1 MSRPR
6 IVGSRPESPW
16 VFTSF
21 VFPFANFFQPG
32 IFWPQI
38 ADYRPLQIV
47 AIVALLASLGAK
59 ATYSR
64 MDALR
69 SPSAKWLLFFLFLQ
83 PLSVYRTGVY
93 GMFQES
99 NFWLTYALFLLVSL
113 RIIDS
118 PQGLRRYIWGMMVG
132 SAWIVFWGIYA
143 VFAGL
148 EDLTNGGRAGA
159 YGMYENHNDYSF
171 IIVQTLPFYFIYWRT
186 ETGFLRRAL
195 LGAATLGSVLGIFMS
210 LSRGGMMALV
220 LEAALIVIFTT
231 KKRTQWIL
239 LPLVFALGAGAIS
252 YQYIKRA
259 QNQGDSYTAE
269 DAESSRWELWQAG
282 GGMIQAHP
290 LLGVGS
296 RSFGEN
302 STSYGEISHDNLG
315 KNAHNTFIEAA
326 ATTGLLGLLALVKM
340 LLVTLKDLRR
350 KITVEAT
357 SWELNTRKATLIA
370 LYTIIFR
377 SLFDAKS
384 WDWSYYVLITIAM
397 ASSAMLK
404 NRAAIAPD
412 APPDAAPAAPAQD
425 IPWSNKL
432 P

>member
-1 MSRPR
+1 MVASPTR
-6 IVGSRPESPW
+6 EPW

-21 VFPFANFFQPG
+21 VFPLANFFQPG

-38 ADYRPLQIV
+38 AEYRPLQII
-47 AIVALLASLGAK
+47 AIVALLASLGGK
-59 ATYSR
+59 ATYDR

-69 SPSAKWLLFFLFLQ
+69 HPAAKWLLFFLLLQ
-83 PLSVYRTGVY
+83 PLSTYRTGLF
-93 GMFQES
+93 GMFQEF
-99 NFWLTYALFLLVSL
+99 NFWLTYVLFVLVSL

-118 PQGLRRYIWGMMVG
+118 PQALRRYVWGMMCG
-132 SAWIVFWGIYA
+132 SAWIVVWGIYA

-148 EDLTNGGRAGA
+148 EELTNGGRAGA

-186 ETGFLRRAL
+186 EKGFLRRTFLGLAAL
-195 LGAATLGSVLGIFMS
+195 ASVLGIFMS

-220 LEAALIVIFTT
+220 LQAALIVMFTT
-231 KKRTQWIL
+231 TKRTRLIL
-239 LPLVFALGAGAIS
+239 LPLVCALGMAAIS

-282 GGMIQAHP
+282 FNMIKEHP

-326 ATTGLLGLLALVKM
+326 ATTGLIGLMALVKM
-340 LLVTLKDLRR
+340 LLVTLTELRR

-357 SWELNTRKATLIA
+357 PWELNTRKATLIA
-370 LYTIIFR
+370 LYTIVFR

-384 WDWSYYVLITIAM
+384 WDWSYYVLITIAL
-397 ASSAMLK
+397 ASSALLK
-404 NRAAIAPD
+404 NRAAITQGTQDLSPEAE
-412 APPDAAPAAPAQD
+412 AAAPLEE

>member
-1 MSRPR
+1 M
-6 IVGSRPESPW
+6 
-16 VFTSF
+16 FTSF

-38 ADYRPLQIV
+38 ADYRPLQVI
-47 AIVALLASLGAK
+47 AALAVVASLTGG
-59 ATYSR
+59 ATYDR
-64 MDALR
+64 RDALR
-69 SPSAKWLLFFLFLQ
+69 HPAAKWLLFFLFVQ
-83 PLSVYRTGVY
+83 PLSVFRTGFY
-93 GMFQES
+93 GMFQEAG
-99 NFWLTYALFLLVSL
+99 FWLTYALFVLVSL
-113 RIIDS
+113 RVIDS
-118 PQGLRRYIWGMMVG
+118 PLALRRYIWGMMCG
-132 SAWIVFWGIYA
+132 SAWIIFWGIYA
-143 VFAGL
+143 VLTGL
-148 EDLTNGGRAGA
+148 EAQTNGGRAGA

-195 LGAATLGSVLGIFMS
+195 LAAATLGSLVGIFLS

-220 LEAALIVIFTT
+220 LEIALIVIFTMT
-231 KKRTQWIL
+231 RRQTLVL
-239 LPLVFALGAGAIS
+239 LPLVCLVGAGAIS

-282 GGMIQAHP
+282 GNMIKSHP
-290 LLGVGS
+290 FLGVGS

-302 STSYGEISHDNLG
+302 ATSYGEISHDNLG

-326 ATTGLLGLLALVKM
+326 ATTGLIGLTALLMM
-340 LLVTLKDLRR
+340 LLTTLKELRR
-350 KITVEAT
+350 KVVVEAT
-357 SWELNTRKATLIA
+357 AWEINTRKATLVA

-377 SLFDAKS
+377 SLFDAKT
-384 WDWSYYVLITIAM
+384 WDWSYYVLITIAL

-404 NRAAIAPD
+404 NRPALAAQSRAEPSSGVKPD
-412 APPDAAPAAPAQD
+412 AL
-425 IPWSNKL
+425 PWSNKL

>member
-1 MSRPR
+1 M
-6 IVGSRPESPW
+6 
-16 VFTSF
+16 FTSF
-21 VFPFANFFQPG
+21 IFPFANFFQPG

-38 ADYRPLQIV
+38 AEYRPLQII
-47 AIVALLASLGAK
+47 AIVALLASLGGK
-59 ATYSR
+59 ASYHR

-69 SPSAKWLLFFLFLQ
+69 HPAAKWLLFFLLLQ
-83 PLSVYRTGVY
+83 PLSVYRTGMY
-93 GMFQES
+93 GMFQEF
-99 NFWLTYALFLLVSL
+99 NFWLTYLLFLMVSL
-113 RIIDS
+113 RIVDS
-118 PQGLRRYIWGMMVG
+118 PEALRRYIWGMMCG
-132 SAWIVFWGIYA
+132 SAWIIFWGIYA

-148 EDLTNGGRAGA
+148 EEQTNGGRAGA

-186 ETGFLRRAL
+186 EKGFLRRTL
-195 LGAATLGSVLGIFMS
+195 LAAATLGSVLGIFMS

-220 LEAALIVIFTT
+220 LEAALIVMFTMT
-231 KKRTQWIL
+231 RRSQLIL
-239 LPLVFALGAGAIS
+239 LPLVCLIGAGAIS
-252 YQYIKRA
+252 YQYVKRA

-282 GGMIQAHP
+282 GNMIKTHP
-290 LLGVGS
+290 FLGVGS

-340 LLVTLKDLRR
+340 LLAALKELRR
-350 KITVEAT
+350 KVTVQASE
-357 SWELNTRKATLIA
+357 WELNTRKATLVA

-384 WDWSYYVLITIAM
+384 WDWSYYVLISIAL

-404 NRAAIAPD
+404 NRPALAPQGEADEPVD
-412 APPDAAPAAPAQD
+412 ATPVPLGKP

>member
-1 MSRPR
+1 
-6 IVGSRPESPW
+6 

-21 VFPFANFFQPG
+21 IFPFANFFQPG

-38 ADYRPLQIV
+38 ADYRPMQII
-47 AIVALLASLGAK
+47 AIVALLASLGGK
-59 ATYSR
+59 ATYDR

-69 SPSAKWLLFFLFLQ
+69 HPAAKWLLLFLLLQ
-83 PLSVYRTGVY
+83 PLSIYRSGGY
-93 GMFQES
+93 AMFQEFT
-99 NFWLTYALFLLVSL
+99 FWLTYFLFLVVSL
-113 RIIDS
+113 RVISS
-118 PQGLRRYIWGMMVG
+118 PQALRRYIWGMMCG
-132 SAWIVFWGIYA
+132 SAWVIFWGIYA

-148 EDLTNGGRAGA
+148 EDVTNGGRAGA

-186 ETGFLRRAL
+186 EKGFLRRTL
-195 LGAATLGSVLGIFMS
+195 LGLATIGSLVGIVMS

-220 LEAALIVIFTT
+220 LEVALIVIFTT
-231 KKRTQWIL
+231 TKRSRLIL
-239 LPLVFALGAGAIS
+239 LPLVCVLGVAAIG
-252 YQYIKRA
+252 YQYAKRA
-259 QNQGDSYTAE
+259 ENQGDSYTAE

-282 GGMIQAHP
+282 GNMVKAHP

-296 RSFGEN
+296 RTFGEN

-326 ATTGLLGLLALVKM
+326 ATTGLIGLLALVKM
-340 LLVTLKDLRR
+340 LLATLKDLRR

-357 SWELNTRKATLIA
+357 EWELNTRKATLIA
-370 LYTIIFR
+370 LYTIVFR

-384 WDWSYYVLITIAM
+384 WDWSYYVLISIAL

-404 NRAAIAPD
+404 GRPALVPQGQAD
-412 APPDAAPAAPAQD
+412 GPPEAVPEPLVKN

>member
-1 MSRPR
+1 M
-6 IVGSRPESPW
+6 
-16 VFTSF
+16 FTSF
-21 VFPFANFFQPG
+21 IVPFANFFQPG

-38 ADYRPLQIV
+38 ADYRPMQII
-47 AIVALLASLGAK
+47 AIVALLASLGGK
-59 ATYSR
+59 PTYDR

-69 SPSAKWLLFFLFLQ
+69 HPAAKWLLFFLLLQ
-83 PLSVYRTGVY
+83 PLSIYRSGGY
-93 GMFQES
+93 SMFQEF
-99 NFWLTYALFLLVSL
+99 NFWVTYFLFLVVSL
-113 RIIDS
+113 RVISS
-118 PQGLRRYIWGMMVG
+118 PETLRRYIWGMMFG
-132 SAWIVFWGIYA
+132 SAWVIFWGIYA

-148 EDLTNGGRAGA
+148 EDATNGGRAGA

-171 IIVQTLPFYFIYWRT
+171 IIVQTLPFYVIYCRT
-186 ETGFLRRAL
+186 ETNFLRRAL
-195 LGAATLGSVLGIFMS
+195 LGIAAIGSVVGIVLS

-231 KKRTQWIL
+231 TKRTRLIL
-239 LPLVFALGAGAIS
+239 LPLVCVLGVGAIS
-252 YQYIKRA
+252 YQYAKRA

-282 GGMIQAHP
+282 GNMVKAHP
-290 LLGVGS
+290 ILGVGS

-302 STSYGEISHDNLG
+302 STAYGEISHDNLG

-340 LLVTLKDLRR
+340 LLATLKELRR

-357 SWELNTRKATLIA
+357 EWELDTRKATLVA
-370 LYTIIFR
+370 LYTIVFR

-384 WDWSYYVLITIAM
+384 WDWSYYVLISIAL

-404 NRAAIAPD
+404 NRPALVPQAQAD
-412 APPDAAPAAPAQD
+412 DPPEAMPGPLVKD

>member
-1 MSRPR
+1 MAARMTR
-6 IVGSRPESPW
+6 ESW
-16 VFTSF
+16 VLTSF
-21 VFPFANFFQPG
+21 VFPLANFFQPG

-38 ADYRPLQIV
+38 AEYRPLQII
-47 AIVALLASLGAK
+47 AIVALLASLGGK
-59 ATYSR
+59 STYDR

-69 SPSAKWLLFFLFLQ
+69 HPAAKWLLFFLLLQ
-83 PLSVYRTGVY
+83 PLSVYRTGLF
-93 GMFQES
+93 GMWQEF

-118 PQGLRRYIWGMMVG
+118 PQALRRYIWGMMCG
-132 SAWIVFWGIYA
+132 SAWIIFWGIYA

-148 EDLTNGGRAGA
+148 EAVTNGGRAGA

-186 ETGFLRRAL
+186 ETGLLARMFL
-195 LGAATLGSVLGIFMS
+195 GVATLGSVLGIFMS

-220 LEAALIVIFTT
+220 LEVALIVIFTT
-231 KKRTQWIL
+231 SKRTRLIL
-239 LPLVFALGAGAIS
+239 LPLVCALGMAAIS

-282 GGMIQAHP
+282 GGMIEAHP

-302 STSYGEISHDNLG
+302 ATSYGEISHDNLG

-326 ATTGLLGLLALVKM
+326 ATTGLIGLLALAKM
-340 LLVTLKDLRR
+340 LLETIKELRR

-357 SWELNTRKATLIA
+357 PWELDTRKATLIA

-384 WDWSYYVLITIAM
+384 WDWSYYILITIAL

-404 NRAAIAPD
+404 SRAPVTAG
-412 APPDAAPAAPAQD
+412 PPQEVTPPLPLKEV
-425 IPWSNKL
+425 PWSNKL